1 VREAALAPRPAFDDP
16 WLNELAGR
24 IWSKPEFSMVP
35 IDLEEVPARPYAG
48 PRLDDR
54 GLRVVF
60 CGIPSDYGTSFLLH
74 LIEKR
79 VNLVAVVC
87 STRWQRTHPKADL
100 VARIAGHLGRPV
112 EVTANANAEPFTR
125 SLRAYRPD
133 VVVMASFDQILA
145 AETLAVPTRGWL
157 NIHPSLLPRHR
168 GPEPIY
174 WTIAN
179 GDAEAGITVHLTVPR
194 IDAGP
199 ILAQRRTR
207 VSDDETAGT
216 LSKKL
221 VAEGL
226 LALDDTLARLE
237 LGTAEAIPFDP
248 AQGSYEPPVRHA
260 ELDWD
265 QPLQQIDRLV
275 RAGHPDQPPYFTY
288 RGQRRYVYG
297 VRPVNPDSVPLERLK
312 RSHGTDVSNARMAL
326 KRHSRGATPRAPI
339 AWAGG
344 PDGEMVAAVQDAV
357 VAVRWRPVG
366 HTHAV
371 RPLAKQ
377 QFP

>member
-1 VREAALAPRPAFDDP
+1 MTEAALTPRPAFDDP
-16 WLNELAGR
+16 WLDDLADR

-48 PRLDDR
+48 PPLDER
-54 GLRVVF
+54 GLRIVF
-60 CGIPSDYGTSFLLH
+60 CGIPSDYGTAFLLH

-79 VNLVAVVC
+79 VNLVAAVC
-87 STRWQRTHPKADL
+87 STRWQRTHPKPDL

-112 EVTANANAEPFTR
+112 EVAANANAEPFIR

-145 AETLAVPTRGWL
+145 AETLAVPSRGWL

-174 WTIAN
+174 WTLAN
-179 GDAEAGITVHLTVPR
+179 GDAEAGITVHVTVPR

-207 VSDDETAGT
+207 VSVGETAGS

-226 LALDDTLARLE
+226 AALDETLSRLKA
-237 LGTAEAIPFDP
+237 GSAEALPVDL

-297 VRPVNPDSVPLERLK
+297 IRELRPRSGEGPGVVAPLR
-312 RSHGTDVSNARMAL
+312 
-326 KRHSRGATPRAPI
+326 
-339 AWAGG
+339 
-344 PDGEMVAAVQDAV
+344 DGEMQAAVRDAV
-357 VAVRWRPVG
+357 VAVRWLPVG

>member
-1 VREAALAPRPAFDDP
+1 MTAAAIPQRHAVGDP
-16 WLNELAGR
+16 WLDALSRR

-35 IDLEEVPARPYAG
+35 IDIEEVPRAPYSG
-48 PRLDDR
+48 PPLAEH
-54 GLRVVF
+54 GLRIVF
-60 CGIPSDYGTSFLLH
+60 FGIPSDFGTAFLLH

-100 VARIAGHLGRPV
+100 IARIAGHLGRPV
-112 EVTANANAEPFTR
+112 EVTADANAEPFVR
-125 SLRAYRPD
+125 CLAAYEPD
-133 VVVMASFDQILA
+133 VVVMASFDQILKA
-145 AETLAVPTRGWL
+145 KTLAVPTRGWL

-174 WTIAN
+174 WTIAS
-179 GDAEAGITVHLTVPR
+179 GDREAGITVHRTVPR

-199 ILAQRRTR
+199 ILAQRRLD
-207 VSDDETAGT
+207 VLPDDTAGS
-216 LSKKL
+216 LSKRL

-226 LALDDTLARLE
+226 PALDETLNALKVGRWE
-237 LGTAEAIPFDP
+237 ITNEVDP
-248 AQGSYEPPVRHA
+248 SYEGPVRQT

-265 QPLQQIDRLV
+265 QPLEQIERLV
-275 RAGHPDQPPYFTY
+275 RAGHPDQPPYFAY
-288 RGQRRYVYG
+288 RGHRRFVHG
-297 VRPVNPDSVPLERLK
+297 VRRVRARAGEPLGVTASRLPDE
-312 RSHGTDVSNARMAL
+312 T
-326 KRHSRGATPRAPI
+326 
-339 AWAGG
+339 
-344 PDGEMVAAVQDAV
+344 VAVVRDAV
-357 VAVRWRPVG
+357 VALRWRPVG

>member
-1 VREAALAPRPAFDDP
+1 VTAVAVPHPGPLDDP
-16 WLNELAGR
+16 WLDALSHR
-24 IWSKPEFSMVP
+24 IWAKPEFSMVP
-35 IDLEEVPARPYAG
+35 IDVAEVPREPYSG
-48 PRLDDR
+48 PPLDER

-60 CGIPSDYGTSFLLH
+60 CGIPSDYGTAFFLH

-79 VNLVAVVC
+79 ANLVAAVC

-100 VARIAGHLGRPV
+100 IARIAGHLGRPV
-112 EVTANANAEPFTR
+112 EVTADANADPFVR
-125 SLRAYRPD
+125 SLQAYEPD
-133 VVVMASFDQILA
+133 IVVMASFDQILA
-145 AETLAVPTRGWL
+145 AETLAVPRRGWL

-179 GDAEAGITVHLTVPR
+179 GDPEAGITVHLTVPR

-199 ILAQRRTR
+199 ILAQRR
-207 VSDDETAGT
+207 VDVLNDDTAGT
-216 LSKKL
+216 LSKRL
-221 VAEGL
+221 VADGL
-226 LALDDTLARLE
+226 VALDETLARIQAAR
-237 LGTAEAIPFDP
+237 AEPIPP
-248 AQGSYEPPVRHA
+248 TERGSYEPPVRQP

-265 QPLQQIDRLV
+265 QPFEQIDRLV
-275 RAGHPDQPPYFTY
+275 RAGHPDQPPFFSYQG
-288 RGQRRYVYG
+288 RRRYVDTI
-297 VRPVNPDSVPLERLK
+297 RRVNPDSVNTERLK
-312 RSHGTDVSNARMAL
+312 RSHGRNAPL
-326 KRHSRGATPRAPI
+326 

-344 PDGEMVAAVQDAV
+344 PADEMLVAVRDAV

>member
-1 VREAALAPRPAFDDP
+1 VREAALDQRSSFDDA
-16 WLNELAGR
+16 WLDELATR

-35 IDLEEVPARPYAG
+35 IDVEEVPARPYAG
-48 PRLDDR
+48 PRLDDH
-54 GLRVVF
+54 GLRIVF
-60 CGIPSDYGTSFLLH
+60 CGIPSDYGTAFLLH

-79 VNLVAVVC
+79 VNLVAAVS
-87 STRWQRTHPKADL
+87 STRWQRTHPKPDL
-100 VARIAGHLGRPV
+100 VGRIAGHLGRPV
-112 EVTANANAEPFTR
+112 EVTANANAEPFVR
-125 SLRAYRPD
+125 CLQAYRPD
-133 VVVMASFDQILA
+133 VVVMASFDQILT

-199 ILAQRRTR
+199 ILAQRRTK
-207 VSDDETAGT
+207 VADNETAGT

-226 LALDDTLARLE
+226 GALDETLARLRE
-237 LGTAEAIPFDP
+237 GKAEATPVDP
-248 AQGSYEPPVRHA
+248 KLGSYEPPVRQA

-265 QPLQQIDRLV
+265 QPFQRIDRLV
-275 RAGHPDQPPYFTY
+275 RAGTPDQPPFFTY
-288 RGQRRYVYG
+288 RGQRRYVHG
-297 VRPVNPDSVPLERLK
+297 IRRIRTRSGERPGALSPLP
-312 RSHGTDVSNARMAL
+312 A
-326 KRHSRGATPRAPI
+326 
-339 AWAGG
+339 
-344 PDGEMVAAVQDAV
+344 GEMVAVVQDAV
-357 VAVRWRPVG
+357 VAVRWRREG

>member
-1 VREAALAPRPAFDDP
+1 MTEAALTPRPAFDDP
-16 WLNELAGR
+16 WLDDLADR

-48 PRLDDR
+48 PPLDDR
-54 GLRVVF
+54 GLRIVF
-60 CGIPSDYGTSFLLH
+60 CGIPSDYGTAFLLH

-79 VNLVAVVC
+79 VNLVAAVC
-87 STRWQRTHPKADL
+87 STRWQRTHPKPDL

-112 EVTANANAEPFTR
+112 EVAANANAEPFIR

-145 AETLAVPTRGWL
+145 AETLAVPSRGWL

-174 WTIAN
+174 WTLAN

-207 VSDDETAGT
+207 VSVGETAGS

-226 LALDDTLARLE
+226 AALDETLSRLKA
-237 LGTAEAIPFDP
+237 GNPEAPVDL

-297 VRPVNPDSVPLERLK
+297 IRELRPRSGERPGVLAPLRDS
-312 RSHGTDVSNARMAL
+312 
-326 KRHSRGATPRAPI
+326 
-339 AWAGG
+339 
-344 PDGEMVAAVQDAV
+344 EMLAAVQDAV

>member
-1 VREAALAPRPAFDDP
+1 MREAALDQHSSFDDP
-16 WLNELAGR
+16 WLDELATR

-35 IDLEEVPARPYAG
+35 IDLEEVPVRPYAG

-54 GLRVVF
+54 GLRIVF
-60 CGIPSDYGTSFLLH
+60 CGIPSDYGTAFLLH

-79 VNLVAVVC
+79 NNLVAAVC
-87 STRWQRTHPKADL
+87 STRWQRTHPKPDL
-100 VARIAGHLGRPV
+100 IARIAGHLGRPV
-112 EVTANANAEPFTR
+112 EVTANANAEPFVR
-125 SLRAYRPD
+125 CLQAYRPD
-133 VVVMASFDQILA
+133 VVVMASFDQILTA
-145 AETLAVPTRGWL
+145 QTLAVPIKGWL

-179 GDAEAGITVHLTVPR
+179 GDADAGITVHATVPR

-199 ILAQRRTR
+199 ILAQRRTK
-207 VSDDETAGT
+207 VLDNETAGT

-226 LALDDTLARLE
+226 RGLDETLARLE
-237 LGTAEAIPFDP
+237 AGTAEATPVDLTL
-248 AQGSYEPPVRHA
+248 GSYEPPVRQS

-265 QPLQQIDRLV
+265 QPFAQIDRLV

-297 VRPVNPDSVPLERLK
+297 VRRVGARVGERPGALSPLP
-312 RSHGTDVSNARMAL
+312 A
-326 KRHSRGATPRAPI
+326 
-339 AWAGG
+339 
-344 PDGEMVAAVQDAV
+344 GEMQAVVFDAA
-357 VAVRWRPVG
+357 VAVRWRREG

>member
-1 VREAALAPRPAFDDP
+1 VTEAALTPRPALGDP
-16 WLNELAGR
+16 WLDELADR
-24 IWSKPEFSMVP
+24 VWSKPEFSMVP

-48 PRLDDR
+48 PSLDDR
-54 GLRVVF
+54 GLRIVF
-60 CGIPSDYGTSFLLH
+60 CGIPSDYGTAFLLH

-79 VNLVAVVC
+79 VNLVAAVC
-87 STRWQRTHPKADL
+87 STRWQRTHPKPDL

-112 EVTANANAEPFTR
+112 EVAANVNAEPFVR

-133 VVVMASFDQILA
+133 IVVMASFDQILA

-157 NIHPSLLPRHR
+157 NIHPSLLPLHR

-179 GDAEAGITVHLTVPR
+179 GDADAGITVHLTVPR

-207 VSDDETAGT
+207 VSKDETAGT

-226 LALDDTLARLE
+226 TALDETLARLE
-237 LGTAEAIPFDP
+237 AGNAEALPVDLS
-248 AQGSYEPPVRHA
+248 AGSYEPPVRQA

-275 RAGHPDQPPYFTY
+275 RAGQPDQPPFFAY

-297 VRPVNPDSVPLERLK
+297 VREVPQRSAERPGVL
-312 RSHGTDVSNARMAL
+312 
-326 KRHSRGATPRAPI
+326 
-339 AWAGG
+339 G
-344 PDGEMVAAVQDAV
+344 PLGDGEMLAAVRDAG

-366 HTHAV
+366 HTHAL

>member
-1 VREAALAPRPAFDDP
+1 VRQAALDQRPGFDDP
-16 WLNELAGR
+16 WLDDLSTR

-48 PRLDDR
+48 PRLEEQGPR
-54 GLRVVF
+54 IVF
-60 CGIPSDYGTSFLLH
+60 CGIPSDYGTAFLLH

-79 VNLVAVVC
+79 VNLVAAVC

-112 EVTANANAEPFTR
+112 EVTANANAEPFVR

-133 VVVMASFDQILA
+133 VVVMASFDQILT
-145 AETLAVPTRGWL
+145 AETLAVPTQGWL

-174 WTIAN
+174 WTIVN
-179 GDAEAGITVHLTVPR
+179 GDADAGITVHLTVPR

-199 ILAQRRTR
+199 ILAQREIE
-207 VSDDETAGT
+207 VSNRETAGT
-216 LSKKL
+216 LSKRL
-221 VAEGL
+221 VAEGVH
-226 LALDDTLARLE
+226 ALDGTLARLKA
-237 LGTAEAIPFDP
+237 GTSEPIPVDP
-248 AQGSYEPPVRHA
+248 KLGSYEPPVRQA

-288 RGQRRYVYG
+288 RGQRRYVYDIRG
-297 VRPVNPDSVPLERLK
+297 IRPRSGERPGLLSPLP
-312 RSHGTDVSNARMAL
+312 G
-326 KRHSRGATPRAPI
+326 
-339 AWAGG
+339 
-344 PDGEMVAAVQDAV
+344 GEMLAVVRDGV

>member
-1 VREAALAPRPAFDDP
+1 MSEPAYAQGGAFEDP
-16 WLNELAGR
+16 WLDQLASG

-35 IDLEEVPARPYAG
+35 IDAQEVPRGPYAG
-48 PRLDDR
+48 PGLDER
-54 GLRVVF
+54 GLRIVY
-60 CGIPSDYGTSFLLH
+60 CGIPSDYGTAFLLH

-100 VARIAGHLGRPV
+100 IARIAGYLGRPV
-112 EVTANANAEPFTR
+112 EVTANANAEPFVR
-125 SLRAYRPD
+125 SLRAYEPD

-145 AETLAVPTRGWL
+145 APTLTVPSRGWL
-157 NIHPSLLPRHR
+157 NVHPSLLPRHR

-179 GDAEAGITVHLTVPR
+179 GDQEAGITVHLTVPR

-199 ILAQRRTR
+199 ILAQRRIDVYDGDT
-207 VSDDETAGT
+207 SGT
-216 LSKKL
+216 LSKRL

-226 LALDDTLARLE
+226 TALDETLARLQS
-237 LGTAEAIPFDP
+237 GRAEAIPP
-248 AQGSYEPPVRHA
+248 ELERGTYEPPVRQTG
-260 ELDWD
+260 LDWD
-265 QPLQQIDRLV
+265 QPFEQIERLV
-275 RAGHPDQPPYFTY
+275 RAGDPDQPPFFIH
-288 RGQRRYVYG
+288 RGRRRYVYA
-297 VRPVNPDSVPLERLK
+297 VRRVSPDSVNTERLK
-312 RSHGTDVSNARMAL
+312 RAHGS
-326 KRHSRGATPRAPI
+326 RAPL

-344 PDGEMVAAVQDAV
+344 PVDEMLVLVRDGV